1 MKYICYYLQ
10 EKDNVQEMRDDHNI
24 QGSVVDNVYVV
35 EITETLRG
43 LKGIE
48 WQGKMVKTSRMKDAA
63 STYFCSGY
71 LEADDKGIIKLWK
84 WLPGD
89 QFWG

>member
-48 WQGKMVKTSRMKDAA
+48 W
-63 STYFCSGY
+63 
-71 LEADDKGIIKLWK
+71 
-84 WLPGD
+84 
-89 QFWG
+89 